1 MHCILLSRCIS
12 HSGTFMDRKTTT
24 IPLSMNLVHVH
35 LEKGKD
41 GTEKMEM
48 FRKRPGEK
56 NVQKNV

>member
-1 MHCILLSRCIS
+1 MQ
-12 HSGTFMDRKTTT
+12 GTKINIFC
-24 IPLSMNLVHVH
+24 LVHGH

-56 NVQKNV
+56 NVQKDV